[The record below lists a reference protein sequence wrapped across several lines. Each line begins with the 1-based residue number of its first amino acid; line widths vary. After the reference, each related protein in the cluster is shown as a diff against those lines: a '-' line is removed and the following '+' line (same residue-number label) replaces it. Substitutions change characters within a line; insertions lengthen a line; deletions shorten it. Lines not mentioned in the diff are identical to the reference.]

1 MMSEK
6 PEISST
12 GVYLVLLVLLVV
24 TVGAA
29 FLHLGVGNVIISL
42 VVATLQMAFI
52 AVYFMQ
58 LRFSSHLTW
67 IVAGASLLWLGI
79 LFALVMGDYATRSWR
94 W

>member
-1 MMSEK
+1 MGEK
-6 PEISST
+6 PEISPA
-12 GVYLVLLVLLVV
+12 GVYFVSLVLLAV

-58 LRFSSHLTW
+58 LRFSSPLLGSLP
-67 IVAGASLLWLGI
+67 VLRCFGSASCL
-79 LFALVMGDYATRSWR
+79 R